1 MVGVLRLLPLVF
13 RLKFEEKPQM
23 KHKLHSGS
31 ISIRYQDAVKLTW
44 REHVLECE
52 TLDSSI
58 GRIFYYIHRMD
69 IHRGDPRYVFLHVF
83 YNKQIPEHEIS
94 LSLGFEMQANT
105 YRKLK
110 SSEKRLPHPSNVH

>member
-13 RLKFEEKPQM
+13 RLKKKQTNNRKLNTKHSWTAFEFDV
-23 KHKLHSGS
+23 
-31 ISIRYQDAVKLTW
+31 DAVVLTW

-69 IHRGDPRYVFLHVF
+69 KRKGDLQYVF
-83 YNKQIPEHEIS
+83 
-94 LSLGFEMQANT
+94 
-105 YRKLK
+105 
-110 SSEKRLPHPSNVH
+110 